1 MRILGIDPGSR
12 RTGVG
17 VVDVQGQ
24 RVLHVHHRVI
34 ATADEAFPQR
44 LAEIFEG
51 VRAVIAEFEPGEAAV
66 ETVFMARNA
75 ASALKLGQA
84 RGAAICAIVAA
95 GLAVHEYTPG
105 EIKQAVVGGGRAE
118 KAQVQHMV
126 GLLLNLHPLPDS
138 DPADALAAAIAHAHH
153 RQTAQRVGLPSGWR
167 RR

>member
-34 ATADEAFPQR
+34 ATSDEAFPQR

-75 ASALKLGQA
+75 WHLNKAVEDWPNLKFSKTREHL
-84 RGAAICAIVAA
+84 
-95 GLAVHEYTPG
+95 E
-105 EIKQAVVGGGRAE
+105 
-118 KAQVQHMV
+118 
-126 GLLLNLHPLPDS
+126 
-138 DPADALAAAIAHAHH
+138 
-153 RQTAQRVGLPSGWR
+153 
-167 RR
+167 